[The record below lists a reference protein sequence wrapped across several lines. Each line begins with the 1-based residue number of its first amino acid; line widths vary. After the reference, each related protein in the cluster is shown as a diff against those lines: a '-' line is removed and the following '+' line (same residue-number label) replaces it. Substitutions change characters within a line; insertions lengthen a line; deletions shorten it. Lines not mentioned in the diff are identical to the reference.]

1 MENKELVKKCYLIL
15 QNYPYIKPAID
26 KILEK
31 GNELEL
37 LVGKSANDEMIFAQ
51 EKNGHLY
58 YLNSRYN
65 CINEIDILLSNIKAL
80 ENPFSPIIIF
90 GMGNAMIIHEVRR
103 RFPENYI
110 YIHEPDIRV
119 FKTVIDS
126 YENIDF
132 LSDDHVILT
141 VGQENRGA
149 MIELLHEMIDQ
160 SNFSVTD
167 IICMPQY
174 EILWENEYLDFLKL
188 FYARCEQIIMQ
199 KNTDI
204 IFNDEHI
211 INFWENITDLINQ
224 YSVGDLIELL
234 KNKQE
239 KAYPAFIVSAGPSL
253 DKNIEELK
261 NIKGRGI
268 IMAVDTA
275 IKPLL
280 KHGIV
285 PDIIAKSILVVNAYE

>member
-1 MENKELVKKCYLIL
+1 M
-15 QNYPYIKPAID
+15 
-26 KILEK
+26 
-31 GNELEL
+31 
-37 LVGKSANDEMIFAQ
+37 
-51 EKNGHLY
+51 Y

-110 YIHEPDIRV
+110 YIHEPDIKV

-199 KNTDI
+199 KKYRYYI
-204 IFNDEHI
+204 
-211 INFWENITDLINQ
+211 
-224 YSVGDLIELL
+224 
-234 KNKQE
+234 
-239 KAYPAFIVSAGPSL
+239 
-253 DKNIEELK
+253 
-261 NIKGRGI
+261 
-268 IMAVDTA
+268 
-275 IKPLL
+275 
-280 KHGIV
+280 
-285 PDIIAKSILVVNAYE
+285 

>member
-110 YIHEPDIRV
+110 YIHEPDIKV

-149 MIELLHEMIDQ
+149 MIELLHE
-160 SNFSVTD
+160 
-167 IICMPQY
+167 
-174 EILWENEYLDFLKL
+174 
-188 FYARCEQIIMQ
+188 
-199 KNTDI
+199 
-204 IFNDEHI
+204 
-211 INFWENITDLINQ
+211 
-224 YSVGDLIELL
+224 
-234 KNKQE
+234 
-239 KAYPAFIVSAGPSL
+239 
-253 DKNIEELK
+253 
-261 NIKGRGI
+261 
-268 IMAVDTA
+268 
-275 IKPLL
+275 
-280 KHGIV
+280 
-285 PDIIAKSILVVNAYE
+285 